1 MNGAKPAYLCLV
13 ATLLCSLSAMN
24 AVAGRVKHAD
34 FVTGNSSG
42 GADNRGGQSAVTLTL
57 NLEGYENAALLF
69 DFDDFVQG
77 DSTGFRIVSAELSAP
92 GGGLSLVSPASSG
105 SGFYQ
110 PASDGLFRSAMFN
123 LSTYDG
129 QLVTLRLGRGSA
141 QAAADHNTI
150 NINSISVDVLAA
162 NDPAE
167 NAVAIPEPRTAAL
180 VLTGLM
186 LLAIAKT
193 RRRLRLLPAG

>member
-1 MNGAKPAYLCLV
+1 
-13 ATLLCSLSAMN
+13 MN
-24 AVAGRVKHAD
+24 AVAGRVNHAD
-34 FVTGNSSG
+34 FVRGNSSG

-69 DFDDFVQG
+69 DFDDFVRG

-92 GGGLSLVSPASSG
+92 GGGLSLVSPTSSG